1 MELRGLRAFVEVA
14 RSGGFTAAAE
24 RLSLTQS
31 TVSKLVARLEEELGQ
46 PLFQRHRRQAELT
59 DGGRV
64 VLQYAE
70 KMLGSAADIEQAL
83 ADLGDL
89 QQGEL
94 RIGIPPLAPRLFVP
108 QIGEFKRRHPNIELQ
123 LFEDGSHAIIQAL
136 TSGQLELGGLLAPL
150 DATRF
155 EHRMLIDD
163 RLALLAPGKS
173 YWKRRKEVKLDE
185 LAEEPFI
192 LFPPAYALNERITE
206 ACHQAGFTPQVVG
219 RSGQIGFILEMVRH
233 GLGIALLP
241 SSALEQM
248 NQKDQREFSVCTL
261 TPAIPWRIDLAW
273 ARGSFLS
280 AAARGWLA
288 MLNESD

>member
-14 RSGGFTAAAE
+14 RSGGFTVAAQ

-31 TVSKLVARLEEELGQ
+31 TVSKLVARLEDELGQ
-46 PLFQRHRRQAELT
+46 PLLQRHRRQAELT
-59 DGGRV
+59 DAGRV

-70 KMLGSAADIEQAL
+70 KMLSSAADIEQAL
-83 ADLGDL
+83 ADLGGL

-94 RIGIPPLAPRLFVP
+94 RIGIPPLGPRLFVP
-108 QIGEFKRRHPNIELQ
+108 QIGEFKRRYPNIELK
-123 LFEDGSHAIIQAL
+123 LYEDGSHAISQAL
-136 TSGQLELGGLLAPL
+136 SNGQLELGGLLAPL
-150 DATRF
+150 DETRF

-163 RLALLAPGKS
+163 RLALLAPAKS
-173 YWKRRKEVKLDE
+173 YWAKRVKAGKEVKLEE

-192 LFPPAYALNERITE
+192 LFPPAYALNERIAE
-206 ACHQAGFTPQVVG
+206 ACHRFGFAPQVVG

-233 GLGIALLP
+233 GIGIALLP
-241 SSALEQM
+241 SSALSQV
-248 NQKDQREFSVCTL
+248 DAREFCVAAL
-261 TPAIPWRIDLAW
+261 TPLIPWRIDLAW

-288 MLNESD
+288 MLD

>member
-1 MELRGLRAFVEVA
+1 MELRGLRAFVEVV

-24 RLSLTQS
+24 HLSLTQS

-59 DGGRV
+59 DAGRV
-64 VLQYAE
+64 VLQHAE
-70 KMLGSAADIEQAL
+70 RMLSSAADIEQAL
-83 ADLGDL
+83 ADLGNL

-94 RIGIPPLAPRLFVP
+94 RIGIPPLGPRLFVP
-108 QIGEFKRRHPNIELQ
+108 QIGAFKRRYPNIELK
-123 LFEDGSHAIIQAL
+123 LFEDGSHAIMQGL
-136 TSGQLELGGLLAPL
+136 MSGQLELGGLLAPL
-150 DATRF
+150 DEARF

-163 RLALLAPGKS
+163 RLALLAPARS
-173 YWKRRKEVKLDE
+173 YWKKRGDVQLEE

-206 ACHQAGFTPQVVG
+206 ACRRAGFAPQVVG
-219 RSGQIGFILEMVRH
+219 RSGQIGFIQEMVRQ

-241 SSALEQM
+241 GSALDQV
-248 NQKDQREFSVCTL
+248 DQRAFCVCTL
-261 TPAIPWRIDLAW
+261 APAIPWRIDLAW

-288 MLNESD
+288 MLDDSTQR